1 MPDAAMPDATM
12 VSWVQPCRRQLLCH
26 CHCHCQCQVLAT
38 NLSPS
43 LLPQQDTALL
53 RHAPAGPAA
62 GVPFVIQ
69 PTKIPINTTK
79 ETETALEG
87 EVDLAWWAPKF
98 AVIVL

>member
-1 MPDAAMPDATM
+1 MPDATM
-12 VSWVQPCRRQLLCH
+12 VSWVQPCRQLLCH
-26 CHCHCQCQVLAT
+26 CHCHCQRQVLAA

-53 RHAPAGPAA
+53 RHGPAA
-62 GVPFVIQ
+62 AVPLVIQ

-79 ETETALEG
+79 ETETETALEG

-98 AVIVL
+98 AVIAL